1 MKIILPLLGK
11 TKEQYLAAGID
22 DFAGRLRR
30 FVQLDL
36 PVLKEKKNAAK
47 EDAARLQSEEGQI
60 LLGGVQQITGAGGAA
75 RVVALAPAGRQLS
88 SEELAD
94 LLSRWED
101 QGVREIAFLIGGPTG
116 LAPELIEKADYVLS
130 LSRMTFTHEMAR
142 MLVLEQLYRAYSI
155 KAGTGY
161 HK

>member
-22 DFAGRLRR
+22 DYAGRLRH
-30 FVQLDL
+30 FAQLDL

-47 EDAARLQSEEGQI
+47 EDTARQQNEEGQI
-60 LLGGVQQITGAGGAA
+60 LLGSVQQLGGAA
-75 RVVALAPAGRQLS
+75 RVVALAPTGQQLS

-116 LAPELIEKADYVLS
+116 LAPDLVQKADYVLS

-142 MLVLEQLYRAYSI
+142 LLALEQLYRAFSI

>member
-1 MKIILPLLGK
+1 MKIILPFLGK

-22 DFAGRLRR
+22 DYAGRLRH
-30 FVQLDL
+30 FVPLDL

-47 EDAARLQSEEGQI
+47 EDTARQQTEEAQI
-60 LLGGVQQITGAGGAA
+60 LLGSVPQSA
-75 RVVALAPAGRQLS
+75 RIVALAPAGQQLS

-94 LLSRWED
+94 LLCRWED

-116 LAPELIEKADYVLS
+116 LAAELVQKADYVLS

-142 MLVLEQLYRAYSI
+142 LLVLEQLYRAFSI

>member
-22 DFAGRLRR
+22 DYAGRLRR
-30 FVQLDL
+30 FVPLDL
-36 PVLKEKKNAAK
+36 PALKEKKNATK
-47 EDAARLQSEEGQI
+47 EDSARLQHEEARI
-60 LLGGVQQITGAGGAA
+60 LLGSLPQLGGATK
-75 RVVALAPAGRQLS
+75 VVALAPAGQQLS
-88 SEELAD
+88 SEDLAD
-94 LLSRWED
+94 LLCRWED

-116 LAPELIEKADYVLS
+116 LAAELVQKADYVLS

-142 MLVLEQLYRAYSI
+142 LLVLEQLYRAFSI

>member
-30 FVQLDL
+30 YAQLEMA
-36 PVLKEKKNAAK
+36 VLKEKKNAAK
-47 EDAARLQSEEGQI
+47 EDTARQQDEEGQI
-60 LLGGVQQITGAGGAA
+60 LLGSVPRSA
-75 RVVALAPAGRQLS
+75 RLVALAPGGQQLS
-88 SEELAD
+88 SEDLAD

-101 QGVREIAFLIGGPTG
+101 QGIREIAFLIGGPTG
-116 LAPELIEKADYVLS
+116 LAAELVHKADYVLS

-142 MLVLEQLYRAYSI
+142 MLVLEQLYRAFSI
-155 KAGTGY
+155 RAGTGY

>member
-1 MKIILPLLGK
+1 VKIILPFLGK

-22 DFAGRLRR
+22 DFAVRLRR
-30 FVQLDL
+30 YAQLEL
-36 PVLKEKKNAAK
+36 PVLKEKKGTAK
-47 EDAARLQSEEGQI
+47 EDAARQQNEEGQI
-60 LLGGVQQITGAGGAA
+60 LLGSVPQGA
-75 RVVALAPAGRQLS
+75 RMVALAPAGQQLS
-88 SEELAD
+88 SEELAEM
-94 LLSRWED
+94 LCRWED

-116 LAPELIEKADYVLS
+116 LAAELLRKADYVLS

-142 MLVLEQLYRAYSI
+142 LLMLEQLYRAFSI

>member
-1 MKIILPLLGK
+1 VKIILPLLGK

-22 DFAGRLRR
+22 DFGVRLRR
-30 FVQLDL
+30 FAQLEL
-36 PVLKEKKNAAK
+36 PVLKEKKNTAK
-47 EDAARLQSEEGQI
+47 EDTARQQNEEGQI
-60 LLGGVQQITGAGGAA
+60 LLGSVPLSA
-75 RVVALAPAGRQLS
+75 RIVALAPAGKQLS

-116 LAPELIEKADYVLS
+116 LAAELVQRADYVLS

-142 MLVLEQLYRAYSI
+142 LLVLEQLYRAFSI

>member
-1 MKIILPLLGK
+1 VKIILPLLGK
-11 TKEQYLAAGID
+11 TKEQYLGAGID
-22 DFAGRLRR
+22 DFAVRLRR

-47 EDAARLQSEEGQI
+47 EDTARQQNEEGQI
-60 LLGGVQQITGAGGAA
+60 LLGSVSQSGGAA
-75 RVVALAPAGRQLS
+75 KVVALAPAGQQLS

-94 LLSRWED
+94 LLCRWED
-101 QGVREIAFLIGGPTG
+101 QGVREVAFLIGGPTG
-116 LAPELIEKADYVLS
+116 LAPELIHKADYVLS

-142 MLVLEQLYRAYSI
+142 LLVLEQLYRAFSI

>member
-30 FVQLDL
+30 YAQLDL
-36 PVLKEKKNAAK
+36 PVLKEKKNASK
-47 EDAARLQSEEGQI
+47 EDTARQQSEEAQI
-60 LLGGVQQITGAGGAA
+60 LLGSIPPSA
-75 RVVALAPAGRQLS
+75 RMVALAPAGQQLS

-101 QGVREIAFLIGGPTG
+101 QGVREIGFLIGGPTG
-116 LAPELIEKADYVLS
+116 LAPELVQKADYVLS

-142 MLVLEQLYRAYSI
+142 LLVLEQLYRAFSI

>member
-11 TKEQYLAAGID
+11 TREQYLVSGID

-30 FVQLDL
+30 FVQLEL
-36 PVLKEKKNAAK
+36 PVLKEKKNATK
-47 EDAARLQSEEGQI
+47 EDPARLQNEEGQI
-60 LLGGVQQITGAGGAA
+60 LLGSVSQLGGAA
-75 RVVALAPAGRQLS
+75 KVVALAPAGRQLS
-88 SEELAD
+88 SEELAE

-142 MLVLEQLYRAYSI
+142 LLVLEQLYRAFSI
-155 KAGTGY
+155 KAETGY

>member
-30 FVQLDL
+30 FVQLEL
-36 PVLKEKKNAAK
+36 PVLKEKKNVAK
-47 EDAARLQSEEGQI
+47 EDTARQQNEEGQI
-60 LLGGVQQITGAGGAA
+60 LLGSVPQSAK
-75 RVVALAPAGRQLS
+75 VVALAPLGRQLS

-94 LLSRWED
+94 LLCRWED
-101 QGVREIAFLIGGPTG
+101 QGVREIAFVIGGPTG
-116 LAPELIEKADYVLS
+116 LAPELVQKADYVLS

-142 MLVLEQLYRAYSI
+142 LLVLEQLYRAFSI

>member
-1 MKIILPLLGK
+1 MKIILPFLGK

-30 FVQLDL
+30 FVTLEL
-36 PVLKEKKNAAK
+36 PVLKEKKNGAK
-47 EDAARLQSEEGQI
+47 EDAARLQQEEGQI
-60 LLGGVQQITGAGGAA
+60 LLGSVPQSA

-142 MLVLEQLYRAYSI
+142 LLVLEQLYRAFSI

>member
-1 MKIILPLLGK
+1 MKIILPFLGK

-22 DFAGRLRR
+22 DYAGRLRR
-30 FVQLDL
+30 YAQLDL
-36 PVLKEKKNAAK
+36 PVLKEKKNATK
-47 EDAARLQSEEGQI
+47 EDTARQQSEEAQI
-60 LLGGVQQITGAGGAA
+60 LLGSLPQLGGATK
-75 RVVALAPAGRQLS
+75 VVALAPAGQQLS
-88 SEELAD
+88 SEDLAD
-94 LLSRWED
+94 LLCRWED

-116 LAPELIEKADYVLS
+116 LAPELVQKADYVLS

-142 MLVLEQLYRAYSI
+142 LLVLEQLYRAFSI

>member
-11 TKEQYLAAGID
+11 TREQYLAAGID

-30 FVQLDL
+30 FAQLEL
-36 PVLKEKKNAAK
+36 PLLKEKKNATK
-47 EDAARLQSEEGQI
+47 EDTARQQNEEGQL
-60 LLGGVQQITGAGGAA
+60 LLGSVPQSGGAA
-75 RVVALAPAGRQLS
+75 RGVALAPAGQQLS
-88 SEELAD
+88 SEELAE

-116 LAPELIEKADYVLS
+116 LALELILKTDYVLS

-142 MLVLEQLYRAYSI
+142 LLVLEQLYRAFSI

>member
-1 MKIILPLLGK
+1 M
-11 TKEQYLAAGID
+11 
-22 DFAGRLRR
+22 
-30 FVQLDL
+30 
-36 PVLKEKKNAAK
+36 LKEKKNAAK
-47 EDAARLQSEEGQI
+47 EDAARLQHEEGQI
-60 LLGGVQQITGAGGAA
+60 LLGSVPQSA
-75 RVVALAPAGRQLS
+75 RVVALAPLGRQLS

-94 LLSRWED
+94 LLCRWED

-142 MLVLEQLYRAYSI
+142 MLVLEQLYRAFSI

>member
-1 MKIILPLLGK
+1 VKIILPLLGK

-30 FVQLDL
+30 YAQLDL
-36 PVLKEKKNAAK
+36 PVLKEKKNASK
-47 EDAARLQSEEGQI
+47 EETARQQNEEAQI
-60 LLGGVQQITGAGGAA
+60 LLGSIPPSA
-75 RVVALAPAGRQLS
+75 RIVALAPAGQQLS

-101 QGVREIAFLIGGPTG
+101 QGVREIACLIGGPTG
-116 LAPELIEKADYVLS
+116 LAPELVQKADYVLS

-142 MLVLEQLYRAYSI
+142 LLVLEQLYRAFSI

>member
-1 MKIILPLLGK
+1 VKIILPLLGK
-11 TKEQYLAAGID
+11 TKEQYLGAGID

-36 PVLKEKKNAAK
+36 PVLKEKKSGAK
-47 EDAARLQSEEGQI
+47 EDAARLQNEEAQI
-60 LLGGVQQITGAGGAA
+60 LLGSVPQSAK
-75 RVVALAPAGRQLS
+75 VVALAPLGQQLS

-94 LLSRWED
+94 LLCRWED

-116 LAPELIEKADYVLS
+116 LAPKLVEKADYVLS

-142 MLVLEQLYRAYSI
+142 MLVLEQLYRAFSI

>member
-1 MKIILPLLGK
+1 MKIILPFLGK

-22 DFAGRLRR
+22 DFGGRLRR
-30 FVQLDL
+30 YAQLDL
-36 PVLKEKKNAAK
+36 PVLKEKKNATK
-47 EDAARLQSEEGQI
+47 EDTARQQNEEGQI
-60 LLGGVQQITGAGGAA
+60 LLGSIPPSA
-75 RVVALAPAGRQLS
+75 RIVALAPAGRQLS
-88 SEELAD
+88 SEGLAD

-116 LAPELIEKADYVLS
+116 LAPELVQKADYVLS

-142 MLVLEQLYRAYSI
+142 LLVLEQLYRAFSI

>member
-11 TKEQYLAAGID
+11 TKEQYLGAGID

-30 FVQLDL
+30 FVQLEI
-36 PVLKEKKNAAK
+36 PVLKEKKSGAK
-47 EDAARLQSEEGQI
+47 EDTARLQNEEAHI
-60 LLGGVQQITGAGGAA
+60 LLGSVPQSAK
-75 RVVALAPAGRQLS
+75 VVALAPLGQQLS
-88 SEELAD
+88 SEELTD
-94 LLSRWED
+94 LLCRWED

-116 LAPELIEKADYVLS
+116 LAPELVQKADYVLS

-142 MLVLEQLYRAYSI
+142 LLVLEQLYRALSI

>member
-11 TKEQYLAAGID
+11 TKEQYLGAGID

-30 FVQLDL
+30 FVQLEL
-36 PVLKEKKNAAK
+36 PVLKEKKSGAK
-47 EDAARLQSEEGQI
+47 EDAARLQNEEAQI
-60 LLGGVQQITGAGGAA
+60 LLGSVPQSAK
-75 RVVALAPAGRQLS
+75 VVALAPLGQQLS

-94 LLSRWED
+94 LLCRWED
-101 QGVREIAFLIGGPTG
+101 QGVREIVFLIGGPTG
-116 LAPELIEKADYVLS
+116 LAPKLVEKADYVLS

-142 MLVLEQLYRAYSI
+142 MLVLEQLYRAFSI

>member
-1 MKIILPLLGK
+1 VKIILPFLGK

-22 DFAGRLRR
+22 DYAGRLRR
-30 FVQLDL
+30 YAQLDL
-36 PVLKEKKNAAK
+36 PVLKEKKNATK
-47 EDAARLQSEEGQI
+47 EDTARQQSEEAQI
-60 LLGGVQQITGAGGAA
+60 LLGSLPQLGGATK
-75 RVVALAPAGRQLS
+75 VVALAPAGQQLS
-88 SEELAD
+88 SEDLAD
-94 LLSRWED
+94 LLCRWED

-116 LAPELIEKADYVLS
+116 LAPELVQKADYVLS

-142 MLVLEQLYRAYSI
+142 LLVLEQLYRAFSI

>member
-30 FVQLDL
+30 FVALEL

-47 EDAARLQSEEGQI
+47 EDAARLQQEEGQI
-60 LLGGVQQITGAGGAA
+60 LLGGVPQTTGA
-75 RVVALAPAGRQLS
+75 VKMVALAPAGKQLS
-88 SEELAD
+88 SEDLAEL
-94 LLSRWED
+94 LCRWED

-116 LAPELIEKADYVLS
+116 LAPELLERADYVLS

-142 MLVLEQLYRAYSI
+142 LLVLEQLYRAYSI

>member
-1 MKIILPLLGK
+1 MRIILPLLGK
-11 TKEQYLAAGID
+11 TKEQYLGAGID

-30 FVQLDL
+30 FVQLEL
-36 PVLKEKKNAAK
+36 PVLKEKKSGAK
-47 EDAARLQSEEGQI
+47 EDAARLQNEEAQI
-60 LLGGVQQITGAGGAA
+60 LFGSVPQSAK
-75 RVVALAPAGRQLS
+75 VVALAPLGQQLS

-94 LLSRWED
+94 LLCRWED
-101 QGVREIAFLIGGPTG
+101 QGVREIVFLIGGPTG
-116 LAPELIEKADYVLS
+116 LAPKLVEKADYVLS

-142 MLVLEQLYRAYSI
+142 MLVLEQLYRAFSI

>member
-11 TKEQYLAAGID
+11 TREQYLAAGIN

-36 PVLKEKKNAAK
+36 PVLKEKKNAAR
-47 EDAARLQSEEGQI
+47 EDPARLQQEEGQL
-60 LLGGVQQITGAGGAA
+60 LLGSVPHSGGA
-75 RVVALAPAGRQLS
+75 VKLIALAPAGQQLS
-88 SEELAD
+88 SEELAE
-94 LLSRWED
+94 LVSRWED
-101 QGVREIAFLIGGPTG
+101 QGVRELAFLIGGPTG
-116 LAPELIEKADYVLS
+116 LAAEIIQKADYVLS

-142 MLVLEQLYRAYSI
+142 LLVLEQLYRAFSI

>member
-11 TKEQYLAAGID
+11 TREQYLAAGID
-22 DFAGRLRR
+22 DYAARLRR
-30 FVQLDL
+30 FAQLEL
-36 PVLKEKKNAAK
+36 PVLKEKKHGIK
-47 EDAARLQSEEGQI
+47 EDAVRQQSEEGQI
-60 LLGGVQQITGAGGAA
+60 LLGSVPQSARIVAFAPSGKQI
-75 RVVALAPAGRQLS
+75 S

-94 LLSRWED
+94 MLSRWED

-116 LAPELIEKADYVLS
+116 LAPDLMRRADHVLS

-142 MLVLEQLYRAYSI
+142 LLVLEQLYRAYSI
-155 KAGTGY
+155 KSGTGY

>member
-1 MKIILPLLGK
+1 MKIILPHLGK

-30 FVQLDL
+30 FVPLDL

-47 EDAARLQSEEGQI
+47 EDTARLQNEEAQI
-60 LLGGVQQITGAGGAA
+60 LLGSVPPSA
-75 RVVALAPAGRQLS
+75 RIVALAPLGQQLS

-94 LLSRWED
+94 LICRWED

-116 LAPELIEKADYVLS
+116 LAAELVQKADYVLS

-142 MLVLEQLYRAYSI
+142 LLVLEQLYRAFSI

>member
-11 TKEQYLAAGID
+11 TREQYLAAGLD
-22 DFAGRLRR
+22 DFAVRLRR
-30 FVQLDL
+30 FVPLDL
-36 PVLKEKKNAAK
+36 PVLKEKKNATK
-47 EDAARLQSEEGQI
+47 EDAARLQNEEGQI
-60 LLGGVQQITGAGGAA
+60 LLASVPQSA

-101 QGVREIAFLIGGPTG
+101 QGIREIAFLIGGPTG

-142 MLVLEQLYRAYSI
+142 LLVLEQLYRAFSI

>member
-1 MKIILPLLGK
+1 VKIILPLLGK
-11 TKEQYLAAGID
+11 TKEQYLGAGID

-30 FVQLDL
+30 FVQLEL
-36 PVLKEKKNAAK
+36 PVLKEKKSGAK
-47 EDAARLQSEEGQI
+47 EDAARLQNEEAQI
-60 LLGGVQQITGAGGAA
+60 LLGSVPQSAK
-75 RVVALAPAGRQLS
+75 VVALAPLGQQLS

-94 LLSRWED
+94 LLCRWED
-101 QGVREIAFLIGGPTG
+101 QGVREIVFLIGGPTG
-116 LAPELIEKADYVLS
+116 LAPKLVEKADYVLS

-142 MLVLEQLYRAYSI
+142 MLVLEQLYRAFSI

>member
-11 TKEQYLAAGID
+11 TREQYLAAGID

-47 EDAARLQSEEGQI
+47 EDAARLQNEEAQI
-60 LLGGVQQITGAGGAA
+60 LLGGVPQSGGAVK
-75 RVVALAPAGRQLS
+75 VVALAPAGRQLS

-101 QGVREIAFLIGGPTG
+101 QGVREVSFLIGGPTG
-116 LAPELIEKADYVLS
+116 LAPELVQKADYVLS

-142 MLVLEQLYRAYSI
+142 LLVLEQLYRAFSI

>member
-22 DFAGRLRR
+22 DFVGRLRR

-47 EDAARLQSEEGQI
+47 EDTARQQNEEGQL
-60 LLGGVQQITGAGGAA
+60 LLGSVPQTGGAA
-75 RVVALAPAGRQLS
+75 RVVALAPAGQQLS
-88 SEELAD
+88 SEELAA

-101 QGVREIAFLIGGPTG
+101 QGVREVAFLIGGPNG
-116 LAPELIEKADYVLS
+116 LAPELVLKADYVLS

-142 MLVLEQLYRAYSI
+142 LLVLEQLYRAFSI

>member
-1 MKIILPLLGK
+1 MKIILPFLGK

-22 DFAGRLRR
+22 DYAGRLRR
-30 FVQLDL
+30 YAQLDL

-47 EDAARLQSEEGQI
+47 EDTARQQIEEGQI
-60 LLGGVQQITGAGGAA
+60 LLGSLPQLGGATK
-75 RVVALAPAGRQLS
+75 VVALAPAGQQLS
-88 SEELAD
+88 SEDLAD
-94 LLSRWED
+94 LLCRWED

-116 LAPELIEKADYVLS
+116 LAPELVQKADYVLS

-142 MLVLEQLYRAYSI
+142 LLVLEQLYRAFSI